1 MQNLSNVQGVIL
13 TQKHLSF
20 SDNFVQFS
28 KKFFSIPKN
37 EIFHI

>member
-20 SDNFVQFS
+20 PGNFVQFS
-28 KKFFSIPKN
+28 KKLFSFPKN
-37 EIFHI
+37 EIYRI

>member
-20 SDNFVQFS
+20 PGNFVQFS
-28 KKFFSIPKN
+28 KKSFSFLKN

>member
-1 MQNLSNVQGVIL
+1 MQNLPNVQGVIL

-28 KKFFSIPKN
+28 KKLFSFLKN